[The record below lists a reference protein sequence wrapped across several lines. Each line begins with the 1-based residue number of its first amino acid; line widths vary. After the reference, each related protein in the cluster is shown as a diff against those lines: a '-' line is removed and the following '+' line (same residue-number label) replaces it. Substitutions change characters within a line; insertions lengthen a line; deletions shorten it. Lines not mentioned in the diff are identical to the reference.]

1 MCGGTHIHVYMQGL
15 SFSQTGRIRFNN
27 NNVLYI
33 NAVYIPYACEHAE
46 CVYDAEYIKELLNV
60 CAAAVYISQ
69 NVNFRL
75 ICKGVI

>member
-1 MCGGTHIHVYMQGL
+1 MQYIYHI
-15 SFSQTGRIRFNN
+15 
-27 NNVLYI
+27 
-33 NAVYIPYACEHAE
+33 PCEHAE

-60 CAAAVYISQ
+60 CAASSLYISW

>member
-1 MCGGTHIHVYMQGL
+1 MCGGTHIHVYMLGL

-33 NAVYIPYACEHAE
+33 NAVYNLYHNYACEHAE

-60 CAAAVYISQ
+60 CAASSLYK
-69 NVNFRL
+69 L
-75 ICKGVI
+75 ECEL